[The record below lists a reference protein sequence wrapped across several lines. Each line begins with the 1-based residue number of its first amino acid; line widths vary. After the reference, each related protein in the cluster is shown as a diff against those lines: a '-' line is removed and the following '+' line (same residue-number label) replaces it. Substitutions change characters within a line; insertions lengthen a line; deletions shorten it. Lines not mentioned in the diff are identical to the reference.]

1 MLLLVSLSFAL
12 RLLLMLERPLWFDEL
27 FTLWAARLPVA
38 RLLAALRLDSGP
50 PGFYL
55 LEKPFAFLADR
66 FANADCLLRVPA
78 FLAILL
84 LFAAARTL
92 PRGAARSCF
101 LALLSGSALLNLYA
115 AEARP
120 YALLGLLCL
129 MLFLLSV
136 RGEETGRRLFGV
148 VGIAA
153 LALYTHYLA
162 VLAVLVLVVLTAATR
177 RWRSCAALLA
187 GAALFAPWVPVLLTQ
202 PAAALE
208 WMRESSGGSILGFFS
223 ALGGVGRVPSPF
235 GPPAPALLFVSGAA
249 LGALCLV
256 LLIRMARHDR
266 DARNSAAFVGLVLAG
281 ALAAGFWSPIAFAG
295 RTELTVLPV
304 WFWGISR
311 GALGSRAMRRACAA
325 VVTLGLLATFAV
337 ALHSHAPSPPVAV
350 TESLSPVAGPGDLVI
365 ASTAFYLPA
374 RLAHERGRLAA
385 SIQAMPAPLGA
396 HPGWFVPSLPGR
408 SEEDLLAASMESLPR
423 GHRLFVVVPPEYSTP
438 GLARVLAHGGGR
450 SRTLMRS
457 REALVILWTR
467 DR

>member
-1 MLLLVSLSFAL
+1 MLLLVSLSFSL
-12 RLLLMLERPLWFDEL
+12 RLLLLLGRPLWFDEL
-27 FTLWAARLPVA
+27 FTLWAARLPVVK
-38 RLLAALRLDSGP
+38 LLAALRLDSGP
-50 PGFYL
+50 PAFYL
-55 LEKPFAFLADR
+55 LEKPFAFFADR

-84 LFAAARTL
+84 LFAAVRTL

-129 MLFLLSV
+129 TLFRLAV
-136 RGEETGRRLFGV
+136 HGEETGRRLWGV

-162 VLAVLVLVVLTAATR
+162 AFAVLALVVLTAAAR

-202 PAAALE
+202 PAQAVE
-208 WMRESSGGSILGFFS
+208 WMRESWSGSILGFSS

-235 GPPAPALLFVSGAA
+235 GPPAPSPLFVSGAA
-249 LGALCLV
+249 MGALCL
-256 LLIRMARHDR
+256 LLLLGMARRDR

-281 ALAAGFWSPIAFAG
+281 ALAAGFWSPIVFAG

-311 GALGSRAMRRACAA
+311 CALESRAMRRACAA
-325 VVTLGLLATFAV
+325 VVALGLLATFAV
-337 ALHSHAPSPPVAV
+337 ALHSHAPSAPAAV
-350 TESLSPVAGPGDLVI
+350 TESLARVAGTDDLVI

-374 RLAHERGRLAA
+374 RLAHERGELAA
-385 SIQAMPAPLGA
+385 SIQAMPASLGA

-408 SEEDLLAASMESLPR
+408 EEENLLAAAMESLPPGR
-423 GHRLFVVVPPEYSTP
+423 HLFVVVPPEYATA
-438 GLARVLAHGGGR
+438 GLARVLARGGGR
-450 SRTLMRS
+450 SRQLMRS
-457 REALVILWTR
+457 REALVTLWTR